1 MTFKLTSVPPPH
13 SLHPETIGS
22 GRHMLQIE
30 IPNEGPILAC
40 YCPRNNVGAMYYTV
54 MGYWQTF
61 VPVSFGA
68 FLRMLADAGVTVPES
83 DDSRNWIEACGLAVI
98 PLVTRAH

>member
-1 MTFKLTSVPPPH
+1 MTFKLATVATPH
-13 SLHPETIGS
+13 ALHPETIGS

-30 IPNEGPILAC
+30 VPGEAPVLAC
-40 YCPRNNVGAMYYTV
+40 YCPRNRVGAMYYTA
-54 MGYWQTF
+54 MEYWQTF

-83 DDSRNWIEACGLAVI
+83 DDSRDWIEACGLALI
-98 PLVTRAH
+98 PSAQRAH